1 MKSRFLKI
9 LSIAMCSLIMGLGS
23 EVQSTQPDI
32 EFELTGLQGTRL
44 VAQTEDDQLN
54 VVDLTSSQTIELEKP
69 STSWASYLFTPLKA
83 VSDIISYA
91 AQNPTKTVMIS
102 LVLVANITAVAATCD
117 CYCRAFRSVYPQF
130 VGRVRD
136 TRMCIDECHGES
148 FDMNTFSII
157 RFNDP
162 KSFDSCRSTGHR

>member
-1 MKSRFLKI
+1 MGIKMQYSTLKR
-9 LSIAMCSLIMGLGS
+9 LSLAMCSLVMMLCS

-69 STSWASYLFTPLKA
+69 STSWASYLFTPLNA

-102 LVLVANITAVAATCD
+102 LVLVAQLTLAAGIPEIKPAPSSCE
-117 CYCRAFRSVYPQF
+117 CYCDIRDKGAFPFHAESAGMVTGTYMCSVICNQRGGY
-130 VGRVRD
+130 
-136 TRMCIDECHGES
+136 
-148 FDMNTFSII
+148 
-157 RFNDP
+157 FN
-162 KSFDSCRSTGHR
+162 SCN